1 MDPLDAPREE
11 LEAVEAGRAFAD
23 LSDYRKVRVNGAD
36 AQGWLND
43 LVTCDVVALT
53 PGSAHRSL
61 LLSPTGRILADFGL
75 GCDDEGYLLLQPA
88 DQPDHIG
95 LLLSRYVLSSAVD
108 LRDATNELALF
119 AVLGTARELV
129 GRPGLTP
136 SVVGSGVDLV
146 MPVGKT
152 AWRIEDGLVRHDLV
166 EVGAVTLEVRRIHAG
181 TPRMGVDFG
190 QDALPAEVGLD
201 WTIDTA
207 KGCFLGQESVAKVRN
222 LGHPPRVLRHL
233 RANVPV
239 APGATVVA
247 GGTPVGEVTSVAV
260 DGTGAVALAMVAW
273 ASAEGPLRTAEGIR
287 SRCCRL
293 DGLARSGHFE
303 SRYRGFADCVPW
315 TPSVRPHPSVMNRVP
330 TVPAAGER
338 SGEGEGHVRIDRFPD
353 VDLSMLPGNPSPPD
367 HWQDR
372 AACFGVDPDVFFPI
386 SEEEAGP
393 ALTFCGACRIR
404 EECLAWALKNG
415 ERYGVWGGL
424 TEQQRRRL
432 QRAAVA

>member
-43 LVTCDVVALT
+43 LVTCDVAALT

-146 MPVGKT
+146 MPVGRT

-166 EVGAVTLEVRRIHAG
+166 EVGEVTLEVRRIRAG
-181 TPRMGVDFG
+181 IPRMSVDFG

-233 RANVPV
+233 RADAPV
-239 APGATVVA
+239 GAGATVVA
-247 GGTPVGEVTSVAV
+247 GGTPVGEVTSAAV

-273 ASAEGPLRTAEGIR
+273 ASAAGPLRTADGI
-287 SRCCRL
+287 
-293 DGLARSGHFE
+293 
-303 SRYRGFADCVPW
+303 
-315 TPSVRPHPSVMNRVP
+315 
-330 TVPAAGER
+330 
-338 SGEGEGHVRIDRFPD
+338 
-353 VDLSMLPGNPSPPD
+353 DLGAVGSMD
-367 HWQDR
+367 
-372 AACFGVDPDVFFPI
+372 
-386 SEEEAGP
+386 
-393 ALTFCGACRIR
+393 
-404 EECLAWALKNG
+404 
-415 ERYGVWGGL
+415 
-424 TEQQRRRL
+424 
-432 QRAAVA
+432 

>member
-1 MDPLDAPREE
+1 M
-11 LEAVEAGRAFAD
+11 
-23 LSDYRKVRVNGAD
+23 
-36 AQGWLND
+36 
-43 LVTCDVVALT
+43 
-53 PGSAHRSL
+53 
-61 LLSPTGRILADFGL
+61 SPTGRILADFGL
-75 GCDDEGYLLLQPA
+75 ACDDDGYLLLQPA
-88 DQPDHIG
+88 DQPDHVG
-95 LLLSRYVLSSAVD
+95 LLLSRYVLSSEVD
-108 LRDATNELALF
+108 LHDATNELALF

-166 EVGAVTLEVRRIHAG
+166 EVGAVTLEVRRIHSG

-233 RANVPV
+233 RADAPV
-239 APGATVVA
+239 SPGTAVVA
-247 GGTPVGEVTSVAV
+247 GGTPVGEVTSAAV

-273 ASAEGPLRTAEGIR
+273 ASAEGPLRTVGR
-287 SRCCRL
+287 DPSRACRL

-338 SGEGEGHVRIDRFPD
+338 SGRGKG
-353 VDLSMLPGNPSPPD
+353 
-367 HWQDR
+367 
-372 AACFGVDPDVFFPI
+372 
-386 SEEEAGP
+386 
-393 ALTFCGACRIR
+393 T
-404 EECLAWALKNG
+404 
-415 ERYGVWGGL
+415 
-424 TEQQRRRL
+424 
-432 QRAAVA
+432 